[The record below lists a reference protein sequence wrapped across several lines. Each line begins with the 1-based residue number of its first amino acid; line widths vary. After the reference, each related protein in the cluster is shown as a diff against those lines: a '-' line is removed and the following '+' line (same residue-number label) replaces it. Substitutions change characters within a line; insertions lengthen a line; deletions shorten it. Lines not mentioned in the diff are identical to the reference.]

1 MEIAFEKHRWRRDA
15 GRDGRCGSEIRKE
28 KWKER
33 YGGKIVEIACEK
45 HRWRRDA
52 GRDGR
57 LHKKSNIDKRLVI
70 ENGICSPLLT
80 VFESVRSTAP

>member
-15 GRDGRCGSEIRKE
+15 GRDGG
-28 KWKER
+28 
-33 YGGKIVEIACEK
+33 
-45 HRWRRDA
+45 
-52 GRDGR
+52 

>member
-1 MEIAFEKHRWRRDA
+1 MEDKYSLRKAWVEEEAVWRKKL
-15 GRDGRCGSEIRKE
+15 EIVCD
-28 KWKER
+28 
-33 YGGKIVEIACEK
+33 GGKIVEIACEK

-52 GRDGR
+52 GRDGG

>member
-1 MEIAFEKHRWRRDA
+1 MEIACEKHRWIRDA
-15 GRDGRCGSEIRKE
+15 GRDGCCGWEIGWE

-33 YGGKIVEIACEK
+33 YGRKIVEIACEK